1 MSNVER
7 RKKVVCV
14 KRAALQSHN
23 VAHTSVKAIIT
34 ASVNRFGLST
44 QKVFEQMLNKAT
56 TTATTNRHPG
66 SLVVGDFNK
75 MYAHHEVQAQLKQNF
90 NDINQNNAKSLSRV
104 EQLKVLTLSTLV
116 STPLFVQDRQSI
128 AKEMD
133 NLAAAATEQQ
143 VKAVSRKLKG
153 KIETQQNQ
161 LVIQS
166 LQIACEAASKDVG
179 FKKIESHQQDDITR
193 IIARDAKENV
203 LVSEIIQDKKTKE
216 INIVTEP
223 IGLEDDS
230 CNAII
235 DNYNKSL
242 QKSGVVY
249 SSRNRKFTGGVCE
262 LTFTKEYQ
270 KRIQQKRTRQLNRP
284 KKHISIRR

>member
-7 RKKVVCV
+7 RKKLVCV
-14 KRAALQSHN
+14 ERAALQSHN

-34 ASVNRFGLST
+34 ASANRFDVST
-44 QKVFEQMLNKAT
+44 QRVFEQMLNKIAVN
-56 TTATTNRHPG
+56 ATTNQHAG
-66 SLVVGDFNK
+66 SLAVGDFNK
-75 MYAHHEVQAQLKQNF
+75 MYAHHKIQAQLKQNF
-90 NDINQNNAKSLSRV
+90 DVINRKSAKPLSRV
-104 EQLKVLTLSTLV
+104 EQLKVLSLSTLV
-116 STPLFVQDRQSI
+116 STPLFVQDRQLI

-133 NLAAAATEQQ
+133 NLASAATEQQ
-143 VKAVSRKLKG
+143 VKAVSRKLTSE
-153 KIETQQNQ
+153 IETQQNQ

-166 LQIACEAASKDVG
+166 LQIACETASKDVG
-179 FKKIESHQQDDITR
+179 FKKIESHRQDGITR

-242 QKSGVVY
+242 HKSGVVY

-262 LTFTKEYQ
+262 LAFTKGYQ
-270 KRIQQKRTRQLNRP
+270 KRLQKKRTRQLNRP